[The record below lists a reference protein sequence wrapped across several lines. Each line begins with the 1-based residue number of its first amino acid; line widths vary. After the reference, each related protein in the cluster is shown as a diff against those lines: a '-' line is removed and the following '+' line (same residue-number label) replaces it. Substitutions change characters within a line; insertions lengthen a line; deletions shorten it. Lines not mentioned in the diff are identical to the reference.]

1 MLWWGILPKNPAFR
15 STYEFTPKVNDFQDH
30 HWMQIIRFKHSPV
43 ITQTSGTFLKMHAKH
58 YLCDDARFILSWTWY
73 LKFINEIRVKTLIKT
88 SFSMLITG
96 GNAGFCML
104 GGYLIYKHYISY
116 RSYPCVASNRSVKAL
131 FHSFPSL
138 AFDQQLSP
146 PPAVSESHEPR
157 RWDSLCFCDPDFQ
170 SVISSLLSGSALSM
184 VCFLAKSR

>member
-1 MLWWGILPKNPAFR
+1 M
-15 STYEFTPKVNDFQDH
+15 
-30 HWMQIIRFKHSPV
+30 
-43 ITQTSGTFLKMHAKH
+43 
-58 YLCDDARFILSWTWY
+58 SWTWY
-73 LKFINEIRVKTLIKT
+73 LKFINETRVETLIKT
-88 SFSMLITG
+88 SFSMPITG

-104 GGYLIYKHYISY
+104 GGYLIYKHY

-146 PPAVSESHEPR
+146 PPAVPESHER
-157 RWDSLCFCDPDFQ
+157 CRWDSLCFCCPDFQ